1 MGRQNRPGPAQP
13 GGAMDDD
20 AHALRSSPRQGRNTL
35 VELFLGRCRHVDN
48 WDVHHQESGGIHPI
62 AAQSIFAEGQRQL
75 DARLTKPCQFVR
87 VRGPGAGGQV
97 RPIDPGEA
105 MWRRQ
110 DRKTILN
117 EVVNVRAAFA
127 FRSCVARP

>member
-1 MGRQNRPGPAQP
+1 MGCQDRPGPAQP

-20 AHALRSSPRQGRNTL
+20 AHTLRSSTRQGRDAL
-35 VELFLGRCRHVDN
+35 VELFLGRRGHVDN
-48 WDVHHQESGGIHPI
+48 GNVHHQEPGGIHPI
-62 AAQSIFAEGQRQL
+62 AAKPILAEGQKQL
-75 DARLTKPCQFVR
+75 DARLPKPRQFIR
-87 VRGPGAGGQV
+87 LRGPGAGGQV

-117 EVVNVRAAFA
+117 EAVNVRAAFA